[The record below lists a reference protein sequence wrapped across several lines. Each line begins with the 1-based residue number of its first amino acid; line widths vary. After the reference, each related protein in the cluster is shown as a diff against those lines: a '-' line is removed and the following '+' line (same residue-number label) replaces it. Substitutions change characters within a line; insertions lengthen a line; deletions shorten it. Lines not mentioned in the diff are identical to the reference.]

1 MSVSV
6 AATVSVTVSVTVR
19 VDLLL
24 YKIDVQDITQCA
36 ISYSSF
42 S

>member
-6 AATVSVTVSVTVR
+6 AATVSVRVSVT